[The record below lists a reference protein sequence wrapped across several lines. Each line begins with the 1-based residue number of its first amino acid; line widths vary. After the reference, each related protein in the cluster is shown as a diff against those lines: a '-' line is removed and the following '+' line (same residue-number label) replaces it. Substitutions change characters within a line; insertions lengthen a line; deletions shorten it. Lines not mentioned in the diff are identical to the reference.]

1 LPNWFPIE
9 AKANNGL
16 TATWKRRSKKEKEQP
31 PSVGKDLKEK
41 EEIKTKT
48 SPQVVCCISSSSSKS
63 RVEFG

>member
-41 EEIKTKT
+41 KK
-48 SPQVVCCISSSSSKS
+48 
-63 RVEFG
+63 